1 MIHTVKGFS
10 IVVEGKVNDYLIFLV
25 YFSLLFQLTFL
36 IGICYVVGT
45 ILNTTDTKLVIL
57 VNKAQMCCP
66 HGAHLEGDK

>member
-45 ILNTTDTKLVIL
+45 ILNTTDTKLSDTGEQSSDVL
-57 VNKAQMCCP
+57 SP
-66 HGAHLEGDK
+66 WSSFRRR